1 MSLRL
6 MFIFYHHN
14 HFGGAINQWI
24 LQSSDINSKQT
35 PNWIGPHIKA
45 HKLNKTYLIIKKHQ
59 GSHIRLTT
67 NSNRITKIPLT
78 SGKPNKILMTS
89 LIVTDTYSRVCLILS
104 FQRGYFFLW
113 PHNGCT
119 INLGLYNPV
128 DCCILIPR
136 IWVFNVR
143 LQFSS
148 LLNII
153 RVFFVLD

>member
-59 GSHIRLTT
+59 GSHIRLTS

-89 LIVTDTYSRVCLILS
+89 LIVTDTYSRA
-104 FQRGYFFLW
+104 
-113 PHNGCT
+113 
-119 INLGLYNPV
+119 
-128 DCCILIPR
+128 
-136 IWVFNVR
+136 
-143 LQFSS
+143 
-148 LLNII
+148 LLNLKLPKRI
-153 RVFFVLD
+153 FFSLATQWLHHQCRFVQPCGLLYLDT